1 LRQSIIKTKRI
12 MRKILQMA
20 MLFMALL
27 VYAPAF
33 SQSAGNMS
41 TIKGT
46 VSDGQS
52 VTLPGVTVSLKGST
66 IAVVTDI
73 SGHYSMNI
81 PANANSVLRFSFVG
95 MEPADVA
102 VGGRTSINVTL
113 KAIANQLNDVVVI
126 GYGTQKR
133 GDVNGAIGSVTAKD
147 IQDIPQPSVDQM
159 LQGKVSGVTITQNSG
174 APGSETS
181 VHIRG
186 ITSFGA
192 SEPLYVV
199 DGVEIEGNAQAGQ
212 QLTRP
217 GGGQEETGVSA
228 LSLINPDDIASIDIL
243 KDASAT
249 AIYGSRGANGVI
261 IITTKRGK
269 AGHTQVTYDGYVGLQ
284 EQGKFL
290 KVDDLQQYAAL
301 QNTLAASFGV
311 QGRAEFADPSILGP
325 GTNWQK
331 AIFRTAVEQNHDVAV
346 SGATDKSDYYI
357 SAGYLKQDGTVLGFN
372 FDRYSLRG
380 QVNSQATDWLKI
392 GTTFGLSRSDQN
404 VGLGSNTGIIYDALL
419 AAPDQA
425 VHNADGSYAGPTV
438 VNGLLEGGPNPVQQA
453 LSITNTLNRNE
464 VTGSFYAETKFTK
477 DLNLRSELDGDFNFN
492 NAQTFNPTY
501 SYGAT
506 GSATAYTN
514 ATATLNRQTVNSS
527 YWSWKEYLNYN
538 HTWGKSNL
546 TALAGREVWESKYDQ
561 VNLTGQGFLAGNDI
575 QSIGLATTVGTS
587 IPESKSTTVME
598 SYLARAIYTFDNKY
612 SLTANVRSDRSS
624 NFAQGHQV
632 GYFPGAAISWRLS
645 DEAFMAGFKHVAD
658 NIKIRVGYGLT
669 GNSNIPGYE
678 YGSSLRPQN
687 TAFGTAFIANNVPN
701 PNLTWEKA
709 IQTDIGLDFSLL
721 NSRINGSID
730 YYDKTSSDFLFQ
742 KPLPYFLIGGPN
754 EYGDSPSGIG
764 APYVNGGQIT
774 NKGFE
779 FSINSQNIRSKNF
792 SWSTTLNF
800 SHYTNTVTSLNNAS
814 ELLGTENLSYI
825 SLTATRTVVGSPV
838 GEFYGYKV
846 QGIVK
851 TQAQLEYLAKHPQN
865 VTGTAQVVNS
875 DPTNGNA
882 IWLGDIQY
890 EDTNHDGKV
899 DASDQVPLGN
909 PNPDFTY
916 GITNTF
922 TYKDF
927 DLSIFIY
934 GSYGGKILDLLEYQT
949 AGLSGLY
956 QNQLASTAN
965 FWTPQN
971 PNSNIPRPR
980 AGLANPNL
988 VMSDR
993 FLESASFARLQNV
1006 RVGYN
1011 LPSRWAKYVAMKTL
1025 KLYVSGQNL
1034 FVVTKYPG
1042 LDPEIGSFNQS
1053 PILQNIDLGRY
1064 PSPRI
1069 FQLGVNAQF

>member
-1 LRQSIIKTKRI
+1 

-33 SQSAGNMS
+33 AQTPQNIT

-46 VSDGQS
+46 VSDDHN
-52 VTLPGVTVSLKGST
+52 VTLPGVTVTLKGST
-66 IAVVTDI
+66 IAVITDI
-73 SGHYSMNI
+73 NGHYSINI
-81 PANANSVLRFSFVG
+81 PQNANAVLRFTFIGMDVTEVNVG
-95 MEPADVA
+95 TLTNID
-102 VGGRTSINVTL
+102 ITL
-113 KAIANQLNDVVVI
+113 KSSANQLNDVVVI

-133 GDVNGAIGSVTAKD
+133 GDVNGAISSVTAKD
-147 IQDIPQPSVDQM
+147 IQDIPEPSVDQM

-186 ITSFGA
+186 ITSFSA

-199 DGVEIEGNAQAGQ
+199 DGVEIEGSLPSG

-217 GGGQEETGVSA
+217 GGGQEETSVSA

-269 AGHTQVTYDGYVGLQ
+269 SGHTQVSYDGYVGLQ

-301 QNTLAASFGV
+301 QNTLATDFGE
-311 QGRAEFADPSILGP
+311 QGRAEFADPSLLGS
-325 GTNWQK
+325 GTNWQQ
-331 AIFRTAVEQNHDVAV
+331 AIFRTAVEQSHDVSV
-346 SGATDKSDYYI
+346 SGANDKSDYYI
-357 SAGYLKQDGTVLGFN
+357 SAGYFKQDGTVLGFN

-404 VGLGSNTGIIYDALL
+404 VGLGSNSGIIYNALL

-425 VHNADGSYAGPTV
+425 VYNADGSYAGPAV
-438 VNGLLEGGPNPVQQA
+438 VNGLIEGGPNPVQQA

-464 VTGSFYAETKFTK
+464 INGNFYAETKFYR
-477 DLNLRSELDGDFNFN
+477 DLNLRSEVDGDFNFN

-506 GSATAYTN
+506 GSGAAFTN
-514 ATATLNRQTVNSS
+514 STATLNRQISNSS

-538 HTWGKSNL
+538 HTWGKSSL

-561 VNLTGQGFLAGNDI
+561 VGLTGQGFLAGNDI
-575 QSIGLATTVGTS
+575 QSIALATTVGTS
-587 IPESKSTTVME
+587 IPETETTTVMQ

-612 SLTANVRSDRSS
+612 SLTANIRSDQSS
-624 NFAQGHQV
+624 NFAPGHQI

-645 DEAFMAGFKHVAD
+645 DEAFMASVKKSVD

-678 YGSSLRPQN
+678 YGASLRPQS

-701 PNLTWEKA
+701 PNLTWEKGK
-709 IQTDIGLDFSLL
+709 QTDIGIDFSMF
-721 NSRINGSID
+721 NSIINGSFD

-754 EYGDSPSGIG
+754 EYGDNPAGIG
-764 APYVNGGQIT
+764 APYVNGGQIQ

-779 FSINSQNIRSKNF
+779 FSISSQNIRHKNF
-792 SWSTTLNF
+792 SWSTTLTF
-800 SHYTNTVTSLNNAS
+800 SHYSNIVTSLNNAS
-814 ELLGTENLSYI
+814 QLIGTENLSYI
-825 SLTATRTVVGSPV
+825 SLNATRTVVGSPI

-846 QGIVK
+846 EGIVK
-851 TQAQLEYLAKHPQN
+851 TQAQLQYLAKHPQN
-865 VTGTAQVVNS
+865 VTGTPQVVSS

-882 IWLGDIQY
+882 IWLGDIEY

-899 DASDQVPLGN
+899 DASDEVPLGN

-927 DLSIFIY
+927 DLSVFIY
-934 GSYGGKILDLLEYQT
+934 GSYGGKILDALEYET

-956 QNQLASTAN
+956 QNQLASTSN
-965 FWTPQN
+965 FWTPEN

-993 FLESASFARLQNV
+993 FLESASFARLQNI
-1006 RVGYN
+1006 RFGYN
-1011 LPSRWAKYVAMKTL
+1011 LPAQWAKKIAMKTL
-1025 KLYVSGQNL
+1025 KVYVSGQNL
-1034 FVVTKYPG
+1034 FIVTKYPG